1 MEHIPVKD
9 FQVHTTISGCY
20 VLKELS
26 TATTCEGRTY
36 YRATL
41 ADVSAAIPAVMWDIN
56 MTLVTPDGIGTPVYI
71 EGKVTLYQNRKQL
84 TLQCMR
90 YLSNEEWQAQN
101 MAELVP
107 TTPLDTGMMLQ
118 ALESIP
124 FHEANRSKDYGL
136 LTFFVLEEV
145 RDMFCRCPA
154 AMSIHHAYVGGLLTH
169 SFGCLQ
175 LARMIYEAYKDQ
187 VPIDSGLLYAGAALH
202 DVGKVFEFELS
213 PLGLVQNYTPAGKL
227 EGHPVLGA
235 MLVRKTAERYCS
247 SGSEDFTPLE
257 HLILSHHGSPE
268 YGAAVKPQ
276 CIEAELLSYIDGM
289 DSRCAIYTQAIKDVL
304 PGDFTQF
311 HKALGK
317 QLYRVK

>member
-1 MEHIPVKD
+1 MDHIPVKD
-9 FQVHTTISGCY
+9 LQVYTSISGCY

-26 TATTCEGRTY
+26 LATTCEGKTY

-41 ADVSAAIPAVMWDIN
+41 ADVSATIPAVMWDIN
-56 MTLVTPDGIGTPVYI
+56 MTLVTPTGIGTLVYI

-84 TLQCMR
+84 TLQCLR
-90 YLSNEEWQAQN
+90 FLSNEEMKAQN
-101 MAELVP
+101 MSELVP
-107 TTPLDTGMMLQ
+107 TTPLDTDMMLH
-118 ALESIP
+118 ALENIP

-145 RDMFCRCPA
+145 RDMFCKCPA
-154 AMSIHHAYVGGLLTH
+154 AISIHHAYVGGLLTH

-175 LARMIYEAYKDQ
+175 LARVIYEAYKDQ

-213 PLGLVQNYTPAGKL
+213 PLGLVQNYTLAGKL
-227 EGHPVLGA
+227 KGHPVLGA
-235 MLVRKTAERYCS
+235 MLVRETVARYCRY
-247 SGSEDFTPLE
+247 GSEDFTPLE

-276 CIEAELLSYIDGM
+276 CIEAELLSYIDGV
-289 DSRCAIYTQAIKDVL
+289 DSRCGIYAQALKDVL

-311 HKALGK
+311 HKVT
-317 QLYRVK
+317 VKSDRE